1 MNDNFDLS
9 SAIELIKSFESC
21 ATTAYKDI
29 VGVWTIGWGKT
40 SNVKEGDTCTQEEAD
55 QWLLDDV
62 ESVSNQIQKVIKREV
77 NENQFNAILSFTYNL
92 GIGSLLK
99 STLLRYLNGGE
110 ANIDI
115 ANEFLKWDY
124 AGGKEV
130 EGLER
135 RRVAERLLFLS

>member
-1 MNDNFDLS
+1 M
-9 SAIELIKSFESC
+9 
-21 ATTAYKDI
+21 
-29 VGVWTIGWGKT
+29 WTIGWGKT

-115 ANEFLKWDY
+115 ANEFLKVDY
-124 AGGKEV
+124 QQQFFQRKANWHTIPICC
-130 EGLER
+130 L
-135 RRVAERLLFLS
+135 A